1 MLHIIL
7 DPRKQKQIGHKLT
20 IFYSVSDIQI
30 KENISFLRLAKYYH
44 SIMSSAVSR
53 PGLWYLSWPLGKKNW
68 IKIRCYAITFR
79 KLLEMKMSI
88 WKNYAFSCK
97 IILCKNL

>member
-44 SIMSSAVSR
+44 SIMSSAVSS
-53 PGLWYLSWPLGKKNW
+53 PGL
-68 IKIRCYAITFR
+68 
-79 KLLEMKMSI
+79 
-88 WKNYAFSCK
+88 
-97 IILCKNL
+97 